1 MAAADEDEVAKR
13 GGRRAHER
21 SILARPPL
29 RLAAPAPR
37 RYNVGMS
44 SRARWLFAAAV
55 LAGLVWVPLAGA
67 EDARDQTVLDGVVKD
82 LGFTLLAKPDDT
94 FVRLPLAPQRWS
106 LFGRMQPYASLSPR
120 ALAPAEEVTGL
131 AAPIRETDALSKGVD
146 VGAGVSWHLS
156 DRFELFGEYQLLNMG
171 ARNAPTEG
179 PLGRRDLDAPSL
191 KGGFSIRF

>member
-1 MAAADEDEVAKR
+1 
-13 GGRRAHER
+13 
-21 SILARPPL
+21 
-29 RLAAPAPR
+29 
-37 RYNVGMS
+37 MS
-44 SRARWLFAAAV
+44 ARARARSLFVAAV
-55 LAGLVWVPLAGA
+55 LAGLVWAQPAGA
-67 EDARDQTVLDGVVKD
+67 GDARDQTVLDSVVKD
-82 LGFTLLAKPDDT
+82 LGITLLAKPDDA

-120 ALAPAEEVTGL
+120 AHTAMEEVTGL

-171 ARNAPTEG
+171 GRNAQPEG
-179 PLGRRDLDAPSL
+179 PLGRRDLDTPSL

>member
-1 MAAADEDEVAKR
+1 M
-13 GGRRAHER
+13 
-21 SILARPPL
+21 SAR
-29 RLAAPAPR
+29 APAR
-37 RYNVGMS
+37 S
-44 SRARWLFAAAV
+44 LFVAAV
-55 LAGLVWVPLAGA
+55 LAGLVWAAPAGA
-67 EDARDQTVLDGVVKD
+67 EDPRDQTVLDSVVKD
-82 LGFTLLAKPDDT
+82 LGITLLAKPDDT

-120 ALAPAEEVTGL
+120 AHAPAEEVTGL

-171 ARNAPTEG
+171 GRNPQADV

>member
-1 MAAADEDEVAKR
+1 
-13 GGRRAHER
+13 
-21 SILARPPL
+21 
-29 RLAAPAPR
+29 
-37 RYNVGMS
+37 MS
-44 SRARWLFAAAV
+44 ARARSLFVAAV
-55 LAGLVWVPLAGA
+55 LAGLVWAPLA
-67 EDARDQTVLDGVVKD
+67 DAGDPRDQIVLDSVVKD
-82 LGFTLLAKPDDT
+82 LGLTLLAKPDDT

-120 ALAPAEEVTGL
+120 AQAPAEEVTGL
-131 AAPIRETDALSKGVD
+131 AAPIRERNALSKGVE

-171 ARNAPTEG
+171 GRNAQPDV